1 MVFTSLERR
10 EIFRDAV
17 FLWITPF
24 FAALSMMDF
33 ALLSS
38 AIAASLEFSIAVD
51 RTPLTMLFILVFVD
65 LLRRRLFSFWRARLI
80 ADL

>member
-1 MVFTSLERR
+1 MFTSLERR

-24 FAALSMMDF
+24 FDALLIIDF
-33 ALLSS
+33 AVLSS
-38 AIAASLEFSIAVD
+38 LNAASFDFSFTAS
-51 RTPLTMLFILVFVD
+51 RTPLTMFFILVFVD
-65 LLRRRLFSFWRARLI
+65 LLRRRLFSFWRARFN

>member
-1 MVFTSLERR
+1 MFTSLERR

-24 FAALSMMDF
+24 FAALSIIDF
-33 ALLSS
+33 AVSS
-38 AIAASLEFSIAVD
+38 SLNVASFEFSFTAS
-51 RTPLTMLFILVFVD
+51 RTPLTIFFILVFVD
-65 LLRRRLFSFWRARLI
+65 LLRRRLFSFWRARFN